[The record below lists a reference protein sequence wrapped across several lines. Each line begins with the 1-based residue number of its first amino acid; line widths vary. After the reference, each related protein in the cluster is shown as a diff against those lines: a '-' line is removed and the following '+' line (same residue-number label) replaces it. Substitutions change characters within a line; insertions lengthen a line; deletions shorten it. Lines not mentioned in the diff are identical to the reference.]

1 MLRRGGRHI
10 LAVTALATSLSAAC
24 QNYSDKPA
32 DVALQERNL
41 RPVAASSQAANSGA
55 LAASEIQSESY
66 DTGDADAGSRQEI
79 GGMSVQA
86 PGEWRRIPPSNS
98 MRLAEF
104 EVPGAGG
111 SGSASLAIF
120 KGNYGT
126 VDANVDR
133 WVGQFTER
141 QGDFRR
147 WELELE
153 DGSGHKATMVD
164 VSGTFGGGMGGS
176 AQTNQRML
184 GAIVEG
190 GGEFYYLKLIGPK
203 PTIDRWAD
211 GFQRFVK
218 GVQTQ

>member
-1 MLRRGGRHI
+1 
-10 LAVTALATSLSAAC
+10 
-24 QNYSDKPA
+24 
-32 DVALQERNL
+32 
-41 RPVAASSQAANSGA
+41 
-55 LAASEIQSESY
+55 
-66 DTGDADAGSRQEI
+66 
-79 GGMSVQA
+79 MSVQV
-86 PGEWRRIPPSNS
+86 PGEWRRLAPSNT

-104 EVPGAGG
+104 EVPGVGDGAGAG
-111 SGSASLAIF
+111 NLAIF

-147 WELELE
+147 WQLELA
-153 DGSGHKATMVD
+153 DGSGHMATMVD

-176 AQTNQRML
+176 TQTNQRML

-190 GGEFYYLKLIGPK
+190 GGGGQYYYLKLVGPK
-203 PTIDRWAD
+203 PTIDHWAD
-211 GFQRFVK
+211 GFQSFVN